1 MRVIAVHGAAVN
13 GATWMPLERI
23 LPASVGFIAD
33 DLPGHGERREEPFD
47 FASAV
52 GGVVAAARSAG
63 PRTVLVGDSLGGYLV
78 LAAGAQLGDAIA
90 GVVAGSCTF
99 AMRGLAG
106 AVARISLVP
115 GMLIPPGAVRTLVYR
130 ICDPDV
136 ARAIE
141 ARGFA
146 PAMRNV
152 TMRSLLGHDVLADVR
167 AIRAPITFIVGSW
180 DVPIVWNAARFSRA
194 AVAGRVIVER
204 NAPHGVGI
212 LRPAAF
218 AGAIASMQDD
228 ASTDTES
235 RPTW

>member
-13 GATWMPLERI
+13 GATWLPLERL
-23 LPASVGFIAD
+23 LPACIELIAD
-33 DLPGHGERREEPFD
+33 DMPGHGARRDEPFD
-47 FASAV
+47 VASAV
-52 GGVVAAARSAG
+52 AGIVAAARSAG

-115 GMLIPPGAVRTLVYR
+115 GMLIPPGAVRTLIYR
-130 ICDPDV
+130 ICEPDI

-141 ARGFA
+141 ARGLA

-152 TMRSLLGHDVLADVR
+152 TLRALFGHDVLADVR
-167 AIRAPITFIVGSW
+167 AIRVPITFIVGGL

-194 AVAGRVIVER
+194 AVAGHVVVEPS
-204 NAPHGVGI
+204 APHGVGI

-218 AGAIASMQDD
+218 ARAIASMRD
-228 ASTDTES
+228 A
-235 RPTW
+235 PLAL

>member
-23 LPASVGFIAD
+23 LPASVELIAD
-33 DLPGHGERREEPFD
+33 DLPGHGERRDEPFD

-52 GGVVAAARSAG
+52 GGIVAAVRSAG

-99 AMRGLAG
+99 AVRGLAG

-115 GMLIPPGAVRTLVYR
+115 GMLIPPGAVRTLIYR
-130 ICDPDV
+130 ICEPDI
-136 ARAIE
+136 ACAIE
-141 ARGFA
+141 ARGLA

-152 TMRSLLGHDVLADVR
+152 TMRALIGHDVLADVR
-167 AIRAPITFIVGSW
+167 AIRVPITFIVGGW
-180 DVPIVWNAARFSRA
+180 DVPIVWNAERFSRA
-194 AVAGRVIVER
+194 AAAGRVIVEP

-218 AGAIASMQDD
+218 AGAIASMQ
-228 ASTDTES
+228 
-235 RPTW
+235 RMK

>member
-23 LPASVGFIAD
+23 LPASVELIAD
-33 DLPGHGERREEPFD
+33 DLPGHGERRYERFD

-52 GGVVAAARSAG
+52 AGIVAAARSAG
-63 PRTVLVGDSLGGYLV
+63 PRTVLAGDSLGGYLV

-106 AVARISLVP
+106 AIARISLVP
-115 GMLIPPGAVRTLVYR
+115 GMLIPADAVRTLLYR
-130 ICDPDV
+130 VCEPDV
-136 ARAIE
+136 ACAIE
-141 ARGFA
+141 ARGLA

-152 TMRSLLGHDVLADVR
+152 TLRALFGHDVLADVR
-167 AIRAPITFIVGSW
+167 AMRVPITFIVGGW
-180 DVPIVWNAARFSRA
+180 DVPIVWNAGRFSRA

-218 AGAIASMQDD
+218 ADAIASMQND
-228 ASTDTES
+228 ACINGH
-235 RPTW
+235 PA

>member
-13 GATWMPLERI
+13 GATWIPLKRI
-23 LPASVGFIAD
+23 LPASVALIAD
-33 DLPGHGERREEPFD
+33 DLPGHGERRDEPFD

-52 GGVVAAARSAG
+52 GGIIAAARSAG
-63 PRTVLVGDSLGGYLV
+63 PRTVLVGDSLGGYVV

-99 AMRGLAG
+99 AMRGLAE
-106 AVARISLVP
+106 AVAHISLVP
-115 GMLIPPGAVRTLVYR
+115 GMLVPPGAMRTLIYR
-130 ICDPDV
+130 ICEPDV

-141 ARGFA
+141 TRGLA

-152 TMRSLLGHDVLADVR
+152 TMRALLGHDVLADVR
-167 AIRAPITFIVGSW
+167 AIRAPITFIVGGW
-180 DVPIVWNAARFSRA
+180 DVPIVWNAARFARA
-194 AVAGRVIVER
+194 AVAGQVIVEQ

-218 AGAIASMQDD
+218 AGAIASMQYM
-228 ASTDTES
+228 SS
-235 RPTW
+235 R

>member
-23 LPASVGFIAD
+23 LLASVELIAD
-33 DLPGHGERREEPFD
+33 DLPGHGERRDEPFD
-47 FASAV
+47 FATAV
-52 GGVVAAARSAG
+52 GGIVAAARSAG

-78 LAAGAQLGDAIA
+78 LAAGAQLGEAIA

-115 GMLIPPGAVRTLVYR
+115 GMLIPPSAVRTLIYR
-130 ICDPDV
+130 VCEPDI

-141 ARGFA
+141 ARGLA

-152 TMRSLLGHDVLADVR
+152 TMQALIGHDVLADVR
-167 AIRAPITFIVGSW
+167 VIRVPITFIVGGW

-194 AVAGRVIVER
+194 AVAGRVIVEP

-228 ASTDTES
+228 ACTDGHVA
-235 RPTW
+235 

>member
-13 GATWMPLERI
+13 GATWLPLER
-23 LPASVGFIAD
+23 LVPAGVEVIAD
-33 DLPGHGERREEPFD
+33 DLPGHGRRRDEPFD

-52 GGVVAAARSAG
+52 GGIVATARSAS

-78 LAAGAQLGDAIA
+78 LAAAAQLGDAIA

-115 GMLIPPGAVRTLVYR
+115 GTVIPPAAVRALIRR
-130 ICDPDV
+130 ICEPDI

-141 ARGFA
+141 ARGLA
-146 PAMRNV
+146 PAMRNI
-152 TMRSLLGHDVLADVR
+152 TLRALIGHDVLADVR
-167 AIRAPITFIVGSW
+167 TIRVPVTFIVGAW
-180 DVPIVWNAARFSRA
+180 DIPIVWNAMRFSRA
-194 AVAGRVIVER
+194 AIAGRVIVEPG
-204 NAPHGVGI
+204 APHGVGI

-218 AGAIASMQDD
+218 ARAIAGSYGAD
-228 ASTDTES
+228 
-235 RPTW
+235 

>member
-23 LPASVGFIAD
+23 LPASVELIAD
-33 DLPGHGERREEPFD
+33 DLPGHGERRDEPFD

-52 GGVVAAARSAG
+52 GGIVAAARSAG

-78 LAAGAQLGDAIA
+78 MAAGAQLGDAIA

-99 AMRGLAG
+99 AMRGLAA

-115 GMLIPPGAVRTLVYR
+115 GMLIPPGAARTLIYR
-130 ICDPDV
+130 MCEPDI
-136 ARAIE
+136 ACAIE
-141 ARGFA
+141 ARGLA

-152 TMRSLLGHDVLADVR
+152 TMRALFGHDVLADVH
-167 AIRAPITFIVGSW
+167 AIRVPITFIVGGW
-180 DVPIVWNAARFSRA
+180 DIPIVWNAARFSRA
-194 AVAGRVIVER
+194 AVAGRVIVEP

-228 ASTDTES
+228 ACTDGQVA
-235 RPTW
+235 

>member
-1 MRVIAVHGAAVN
+1 
-13 GATWMPLERI
+13 MPLERI
-23 LPASVGFIAD
+23 LPASIELIAD
-33 DLPGHGERREEPFD
+33 DLPGHGERRDEPFD

-52 GGVVAAARSAG
+52 GGIVAAARSAG
-63 PRTVLVGDSLGGYLV
+63 SRTVLVGDSLGGYLV

-115 GMLIPPGAVRTLVYR
+115 GMVIPPGAVRTLIYR
-130 ICDPDV
+130 LCEPDI
-136 ARAIE
+136 ACAIK
-141 ARGFA
+141 ARGLT

-152 TMRSLLGHDVLADVR
+152 TMRALLGHDVLADVR
-167 AIRAPITFIVGSW
+167 AIRVPIAFIVGGW
-180 DVPIVWNAARFSRA
+180 DVPIVWNAARFSRE
-194 AVAGRVIVER
+194 AVAGQVIVEP

-218 AGAIASMQDD
+218 AGAIASMQRIH
-228 ASTDTES
+228 AHHQA
-235 RPTW
+235 P

>member
-13 GATWMPLERI
+13 GATWMPLERL
-23 LPASVGFIAD
+23 LPASVDLIAD
-33 DLPGHGERREEPFD
+33 DLPGHGERRDEPFD
-47 FASAV
+47 FATAV
-52 GGVVAAARSAG
+52 AGIVAAARSSG
-63 PRTVLVGDSLGGYLV
+63 PRTILVGDSLGGYLV

-90 GVVAGSCTF
+90 GVIAGSCTF

-115 GMLIPPGAVRTLVYR
+115 GTLIPPSAVRTLISRV
-130 ICDPDV
+130 CEADV

-141 ARGFA
+141 ARGLA

-152 TMRSLLGHDVLADVR
+152 TMQALIGHDVLADVR
-167 AIRAPITFIVGSW
+167 AIRVPITFIVGGW
-180 DVPIVWNAARFSRA
+180 DIPIVWNAARFSRA
-194 AVAGRVIVER
+194 AMAGRVIVEP

-218 AGAIASMQDD
+218 AGAIASMCN
-228 ASTDTES
+228 E
-235 RPTW
+235 RPAN